1 MTTTTA
7 ALRALDQARGAYEAD
22 GYTVRFKEQLPPP
35 FQGFVADA
43 VARRND
49 EIVVVEVRSADMSDQ
64 RRTRLSRLAEI
75 VAAEDGWRVDIVTYE
90 PEAPPGVPERAD
102 IFRRVAEARR
112 VADVSPDAAVVLI
125 WSAIEGALLR
135 RSRARGLL
143 EARAGSPRALIRNL
157 NINGLLSDNQ
167 TAELDGFAKLRDEV
181 AHGLHSDPPEPDRLD
196 WLARFALAAADEDP
210 ATVEGMVE
218 WFREHY
224 ATPEEAA
231 LFYDKEDRTYVWFGS
246 GPHDASDVL
255 QAEFDSALEADV
267 VEAVKIIERD
277 GYDWARRE

>member
-1 MTTTTA
+1 MSATTA
-7 ALRALDQARGAYEAD
+7 ALRALDRARDAYEAD
-22 GYTVRFKEQLPPP
+22 GYTVSLEERLPPP

-64 RRTRLSRLAEI
+64 TRNRLSRLAEI
-75 VAAEDGWRVDIVTYE
+75 VAAEDGWRVDIVTFE
-90 PEAPPGVPERAD
+90 PEESPADPERAD
-102 IFRRVAEARR
+102 IFRRVEEARR
-112 VADVSPDAAVVLI
+112 VADISPDAAVILT

-135 RSRARGLL
+135 RSRARGLAH
-143 EARAGSPRALIRNL
+143 ARVGSPRPLIRNL

-167 TAELDGFAKLRDEV
+167 AAELDGFAKLRNEV
-181 AHGLHSDPPEPDRLD
+181 AHGLRSDPPEPQRLD

-210 ATVEGMVE
+210 ATVDSMVE

-224 ATPEEAA
+224 ATPEDAA
-231 LFYDKEDRTYVWFGS
+231 LFYDKEDGKYVWFGS
-246 GPHDASDVL
+246 GPHDAIEVL
-255 QAEFDSALEADV
+255 QAEFETALEADIA
-267 VEAVKIIERD
+267 EAVKIIERD

>member
-1 MTTTTA
+1 MTATTA
-7 ALRALDQARGAYEAD
+7 ALRALDRARDAYEAD
-22 GYTVRFKEQLPPP
+22 GYTVSLEERLPPP

-43 VARRND
+43 VARRSD
-49 EIVVVEVRSADMSDQ
+49 EIVVVEVRSADMSD
-64 RRTRLSRLAEI
+64 RTRNRLSRLAEI

-90 PEAPPGVPERAD
+90 PEEPPADPERAD
-102 IFRRVAEARR
+102 IFRRVEEARR
-112 VADVSPDAAVVLI
+112 VADISPDAAVTLT

-135 RSRARGLL
+135 RSKARGLAH
-143 EARAGSPRALIRNL
+143 ARVGSPRALIRNL

-167 TAELDGFAKLRDEV
+167 AAELDGFARLRNEV
-181 AHGLHSDPPEPDRLD
+181 AHGLRSDPPEPEQLA

-210 ATVEGMVE
+210 ATVDSMVE

-224 ATPEEAA
+224 ATPEDAA
-231 LFYDKEDRTYVWFGS
+231 LFYDKEDGKYLWFGS

-255 QAEFDSALEADV
+255 QAEFETALEADIA
-267 VEAVKIIERD
+267 EAVKIIERD

>member
-7 ALRALDQARGAYEAD
+7 GLRALDQARDAYEAD
-22 GYTVRFKEQLPPP
+22 GYTVSYEEQLPPP
-35 FQGFVADA
+35 FRGFVADA
-43 VARRND
+43 VARRDD
-49 EIVVVEVRSADMSDQ
+49 EVVVVEVRSADMSDQ
-64 RRTRLSRLAEI
+64 RRTRLSRLAEV

-102 IFRRVAEARR
+102 IFRRVEEARR
-112 VADVSPDAAVVLI
+112 VADTSPDAAVILT

-143 EARAGSPRALIRNL
+143 EARAGSPRTLIRKL

-167 TAELDGFAKLRDEV
+167 AAELDGFAKLRNDV
-181 AHGLHSDPPEPDRLD
+181 AHGLRSDPPEPDRLD

-210 ATVEGMVE
+210 VTVEGMVE
-218 WFREHY
+218 WFRERY
-224 ATPEEAA
+224 ETPEDAA
-231 LFYDKEDRTYVWFGS
+231 LSYDQEDRKYLWLGS

-255 QAEFDSALEADV
+255 QAEFDSALEADI
-267 VEAVKIIERD
+267 VEAAKIIERD
-277 GYDWARRE
+277 GYEWARRE